1 MSFTERSEREKESLL
16 KRIWHGMRPNTRSE
30 LAEVI
35 KEAGERDIIDE
46 DTEDMI
52 RGVFD
57 ISTLR
62 IGDIMIPRSQMI
74 TIDKKTS
81 LIDAVKLIS
90 EHGHSRYP
98 VSSEDRDHII
108 GILNAKDLLPYAA
121 GVKPAPESLESILR
135 PCVFVPESKRVDS
148 MLTQFQENHLHI
160 AVVID
165 EFGGVCGLVTI
176 EDILELIVGDISD
189 EYDEEEKKSPNI
201 VKAQD
206 KDCYLIK
213 GLTEVE
219 EFNEYFKTSLPD
231 VDVDTIAGLVIHVIG
246 HLPHKDET
254 VKIGRFT
261 FKVMTATRRQVHLL
275 QLTVGPEPEDKEE
288 AE

>member
-1 MSFTERSEREKESLL
+1 MAFKERSEREKESLL
-16 KRIWHGMRPNTRSE
+16 KRIWHGMRPNSKSE

-46 DTEDMI
+46 DTQDMI

-57 ISTLR
+57 IATLR

-74 TIDKKTS
+74 TIDKKSS
-81 LIDAVKLIS
+81 LTDAVKIIA

-98 VSSEDRDHII
+98 VSSEDKDHII

-121 GVKPAPESLESILR
+121 GVKPAPQNLESILR
-135 PCVFVPESKRVDS
+135 PCIFVPESKRVDS
-148 MLTQFQENHLHI
+148 MLSQFQENHLHM

-165 EFGGVCGLVTI
+165 EFGGVCGVVTI

-189 EYDEEEKKSPNI
+189 EYDHTDRKTPNI
-201 VKAQD
+201 VKAQE
-206 KDCYLIK
+206 KDTYLIK
-213 GLTEVE
+213 GLTEIE
-219 EFNEYFKTSLPD
+219 EFNEYFKTTLPD

-246 HLPHKDET
+246 HLPVKDET
-254 VKIGRFT
+254 AVIGRFT
-261 FKVMTATRRQVHLL
+261 FKVVTATRRQVHLL
-275 QLTVGPEPEDKEE
+275 QVTAGPESE
-288 AE
+288 ADS